1 MQPRVPRRK
10 RLRAKRGVIVRESHV
25 DEDSGES
32 SRSPREAMS
41 SSPSTRPKQINLSR
55 QRLREELDEL
65 RVTASELQKQLTTMQ
80 ARRAFK
86 LAKASPWQHLAMQM
100 RVEKEQVLELNELY
114 RTRLQSQIAYS
125 QALQGALANQPSF
138 GLPSTQKPTDYSLY
152 LPLENRAEAVKEISK
167 HQYRQLTS
175 ALVAGNL
182 IDCSESFSRIEPKTW
197 PGGLV
202 GVEAVVCEFST
213 IDFRVIAQTTWDVI
227 TGAIPDAA
235 RSIRILEMF
244 GELLVY
250 TSETSTFMDMAF
262 ECRDIIERFKQ
273 PNREV
278 IIFRS
283 VLQDD
288 RLPITAPCIANETA
302 WIVIVDGTTCLKYFG
317 RFTPPTMP
325 SKLSIDS

>member
-250 TSETSTFMDMAF
+250 T
-262 ECRDIIERFKQ
+262 
-273 PNREV
+273 
-278 IIFRS
+278 
-283 VLQDD
+283 
-288 RLPITAPCIANETA
+288 
-302 WIVIVDGTTCLKYFG
+302 
-317 RFTPPTMP
+317 
-325 SKLSIDS
+325 